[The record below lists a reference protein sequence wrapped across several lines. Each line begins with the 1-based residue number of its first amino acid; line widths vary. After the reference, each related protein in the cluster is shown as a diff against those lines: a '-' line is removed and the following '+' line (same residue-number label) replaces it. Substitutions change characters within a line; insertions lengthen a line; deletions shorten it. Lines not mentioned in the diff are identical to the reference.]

1 MKFVL
6 TDPWDTKEKPW
17 QIETKKH
24 NLELIKKINTT
35 FDSARLVEDYQ
46 SVIDNYKTTAHT
58 KDSAWK
64 GISLISSTGATDDI
78 VLFPGEYKETS
89 AIKST
94 PYIKSII
101 DSLEC
106 EKKRVRLMQLLP
118 GHTLNWHVDG
128 VETGGNYITRFHI
141 PIITNDNVLSQ
152 VSHSDYFFAPGE
164 FGFIDT
170 AFPHRVGN
178 LGSEVRIHLIIEL
191 VLNDF
196 VQKLIDIDFKDVK
209 RKQARSTCALMLNN
223 FR

>member
-1 MKFVL
+1 MKFIL
-6 TDPWDTKEKPW
+6 TDPWDSEEKPW
-17 QIETKKH
+17 QTETKKY
-24 NLELIKKINTT
+24 NLELVKKLNTT
-35 FDSARLVEDYQ
+35 FDSVKLFEDYQ
-46 SVIDNYKTTAHT
+46 SIISNYKTTAHT
-58 KDSAWK
+58 TDSAWK
-64 GISLISSTGATDDI
+64 GISLVSSTGATSDI
-78 VLFPGEYKETS
+78 VLFPGQYKETL

-118 GHTLNWHVDG
+118 GHTLNWHIDK
-128 VETGGNYITRFHI
+128 VETGGCYITRFHI

-152 VSHSDYFFAPGE
+152 VSHSSYFFGPGE

-178 LGSEVRIHLIIEL
+178 LGTEVRIHLIIEL
-191 VLNDF
+191 VLNNF
-196 VQKLIDIDFKDVK
+196 VQNLINIDLKDVE
-209 RKQARSTCALMLNN
+209 RRRARSSCAIMLNN